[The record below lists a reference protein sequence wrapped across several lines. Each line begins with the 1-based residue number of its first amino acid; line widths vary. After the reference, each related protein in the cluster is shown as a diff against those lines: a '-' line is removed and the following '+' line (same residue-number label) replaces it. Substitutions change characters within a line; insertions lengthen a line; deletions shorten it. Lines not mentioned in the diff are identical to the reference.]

1 MKFLIGI
8 IFDKILLMERRDFIK
23 NLFAGT
29 LFLWVSG
36 IFYLLYSYL
45 SFARKGKELF
55 PRAKLNAKNLSLAKP
70 ALVKLG
76 DEHIWVIE
84 TNENIFSAVSAIC
97 THKRCIIEWDKEKR
111 RFICPCHKGLFDKDG
126 NPIFGP
132 PTKPLKRFNVMKKGE
147 EIIVSI

>member
-1 MKFLIGI
+1 
-8 IFDKILLMERRDFIK
+8 MERREFIK
-23 NLFAGT
+23 NLFTGS
-29 LFLWVSG
+29 LFLWVGG

-55 PRAKLNAKNLSLAKP
+55 PRAKLNAKNLSPSKP

-84 TNENIFSAVSAIC
+84 KNENIFSAISAIC
-97 THKRCIIEWDKEKR
+97 THKRCILEWDKENS

-126 NPIFGP
+126 NHIFGP
-132 PTKPLKRFNVMKKGE
+132 PTRPLKRFNVTKKGE